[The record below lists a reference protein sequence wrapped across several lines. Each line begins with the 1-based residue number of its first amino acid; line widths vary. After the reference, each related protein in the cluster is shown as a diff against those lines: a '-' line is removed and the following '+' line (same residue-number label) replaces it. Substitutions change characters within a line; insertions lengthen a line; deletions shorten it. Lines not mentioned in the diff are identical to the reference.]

1 MTLQMRAALK
11 VRVHCPVSRETF
23 AALLR
28 GELAAIET
36 DVNAA
41 KFLAIIRGR
50 NPLGDFDL
58 YQGVFEVSL
67 GVEGFT
73 STIRATPT
81 AGAAGTNTLSPTVV
95 ITVYIDA
102 AANRGEVHACLSA
115 LMQAHPWETPVI
127 EFDDQ
132 PVQLLVRSARI
143 HDAKSEGQIS
153 K

>member
-1 MTLQMRAALK
+1 MTTPMRAAFK

-28 GELAAIET
+28 GELTAVET

-41 KFLAIIRGR
+41 AVLAVIRGD

-58 YQGVFEVSL
+58 YQGVFELSL

-95 ITVYIDA
+95 ITTYVDA
-102 AANRGEVHACLSA
+102 KSDRSNVQSA
-115 LMQAHPWETPVI
+115 LSVLVHAHPWETPVI
-127 EFDDQ
+127 EFDEH
-132 PVQLLVRSARI
+132 PTQLLTRN
-143 HDAKSEGQIS
+143 DC
-153 K
+153 